1 MSDRIARV
9 FVDPNYRTNIEDS
22 HGDFSIDLPLGVL
35 VEAGSHL
42 RVEGLV
48 ISHAWPTLDIRNCH
62 IFIREVVAGVSYH
75 RVVRLTDG
83 NYNISTLAVELQEQL
98 RFNSHITDGLWTVTS
113 SEEGLLT
120 ISQSSATFDSARIY
134 SASDAAGL
142 TSVDSNSSWSQAWA
156 AADVTVPLPQGGDA
170 AALIGIPLRWLNFTP
185 AASLRVTGHVNLAR
199 HRVLHLC
206 TADLPQTSL
215 SPHGRTDVV
224 SSLIVAGNAPGSL
237 IHNGFATPPSLYC
250 ANARQLRH
258 MSFHVRDQADQLVD
272 LAHAIHFELVVTR
285 PYE

>member
-1 MSDRIARV
+1 MSDRIARI
-9 FVDPNYRTNIEDS
+9 FVDSNYRTNIEDS
-22 HGDFSIDLPLGVL
+22 HGNFSIDLPLGVL

-62 IFIREVVAGVSYH
+62 IFLREVVAGVSYH
-75 RVVRLTDG
+75 RLIRLADG
-83 NYNISTLAVELQEQL
+83 NYNISTLAVELQAQL
-98 RFNSHITDGLWTVTS
+98 RLDSYIDDGLWTVTS

-120 ISQSSATFDSARIY
+120 LSQSSATFDSARVY

-142 TSVDSNSSWSQAWA
+142 TSVDSYSSWSQAWA
-156 AADVTVPLPQGGDA
+156 AADVSVPLPQGGDA
-170 AALIGIPLRWLNFTP
+170 AALIGIPLRRLNFTP
-185 AASLRVTGHVNLAR
+185 ANPMGLTGHVNLAR

-224 SSLIVAGNAPGSL
+224 SSLIVAGSAPGSL

-258 MSFHVRDQADQLVD
+258 MSFHIRDQADQLVD
-272 LAHAIHFELVVTR
+272 LAHPIHFELVVAR

>member
-1 MSDRIARV
+1 MSDRIARI
-9 FVDPNYRTNIEDS
+9 FVDSNYRTNIQDN
-22 HGDFSIDLPLGVL
+22 HGSFSVDLSLPVL

-48 ISHAWPTLDIRNCH
+48 VSHAWPTLDVLNGH
-62 IFIREVVAGVSYH
+62 LFLREVVAGVTHH
-75 RVVRLTDG
+75 RVLRLRDG
-83 NYNISTLAVELQEQL
+83 NYNISSIGEELQDKL
-98 RFNSHITDGLWTVTS
+98 RIDSNIEDGLWSVES
-113 SEEGLLT
+113 SDEGILT
-120 ISQSSATFDSARIY
+120 ISQSSSTFDSARLY

-142 TSVDSNSSWSQAWA
+142 TSVDSYSSWSEAWA
-156 AADVTVPLPQGGDA
+156 AADETEPLPDGGDA
-170 AALIGIPLRWLNFTP
+170 AVLIGIPLRRLNFTVSNP
-185 AASLRVTGHVNLAR
+185 QAKTAHVNLAR

-206 TADLPQTSL
+206 TTNLPQTSL

-237 IHNGFATPPSLYC
+237 IHNGYATPPTLYC

-258 MSFHVRDQADQLVD
+258 MSFHIRDQADRLVH
-272 LAHAIHFELVVTR
+272 LAHPIHFEIVVIR